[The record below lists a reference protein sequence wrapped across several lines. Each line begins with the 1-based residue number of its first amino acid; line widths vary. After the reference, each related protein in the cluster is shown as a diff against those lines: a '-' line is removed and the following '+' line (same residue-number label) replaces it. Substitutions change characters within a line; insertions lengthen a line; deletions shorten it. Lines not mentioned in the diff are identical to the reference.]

1 MASLK
6 LSFASS
12 LFGRASE
19 LLERQTFSFSTTVR
33 ADSFGGYGLEADA
46 VDLLSKAPM
55 TTN

>member
-1 MASLK
+1 M

-19 LLERQTFSFSTTVR
+19 LLERQTFSFSATVR
-33 ADSFGGYGLEADA
+33 ADSFGGSRLESDA
-46 VDLLSKAPM
+46 VDLLSEAPM

>member
-1 MASLK
+1 MAFPM

-19 LLERQTFSFSTTVR
+19 LLERQTFSFSATVR
-33 ADSFGGYGLEADA
+33 ADSFGGSRLESDA
-46 VDLLSKAPM
+46 VDLLSEAPM